1 MNLSDFYNAADT
13 DQFGFTR
20 EQGSRFAKDIAGDFN
35 PLHDEQAKKFC
46 IPGDLLFSLSL
57 EKLGVS
63 KKMQFTFNGMV
74 TEGVNLSFK
83 HLDADKVS
91 VIDENQKEYLNIER
105 SGEVS
110 HNTAFANALAQSY
123 VEFSGHTFPHVLV
136 PLMAAENTMIN
147 PARPLVIYQSMAIDL
162 DRLDF
167 ESLSLE
173 ITHTELK
180 VQGKRGNALL
190 QFCFKENGKVVG
202 RGEKVMVLSGLR
214 EFDQSVIDELVNDY
228 AASKQAYTNT

>member
-1 MNLSDFYNAADT
+1 MNLSDFYSATDT

-91 VIDENQKEYLNIER
+91 VIDESEKEYLNIER
-105 SGEVS
+105 NGEVS

-173 ITHTELK
+173 ITHTELN

-190 QFCFKENGKVVG
+190 QFCFKENGEVVG

-214 EFDQSVIDELVNDY
+214 EFDQTVIDGLVNDY
-228 AASKQAYTNT
+228 AASKQTYTNA

>member
-1 MNLSDFYNAADT
+1 MNLSDFYSATDT

-83 HLDADKVS
+83 HLDGDKVT
-91 VIDENQKEYLNIER
+91 VIDESEKEYLNIER

-110 HNTAFANALAQSY
+110 QNTAFANALAQSY

-136 PLMAAENTMIN
+136 PLMAAENSMIN

-173 ITHTELK
+173 ITHTELN

-190 QFCFKENGKVVG
+190 QFCFKENGEVVG

-214 EFDQSVIDELVNDY
+214 EFDQSVIDELVNNY
-228 AASKQAYTNT
+228 AASKQAYTNA